1 MTALPI
7 IASFW
12 HGPLSW
18 LEHLSITSF
27 VAQGH
32 KVDIYSYAPQGE
44 LPKGAEWKDAE
55 TVVPRARLFFYKGH
69 GTPGAFSDLFR
80 MNLMRQERGIWADC
94 DVYCVKPLDDLGDYI
109 FSWER
114 PGSINGAVLHIP
126 SDAPLLDDL
135 MSIFDLD
142 NRPLFEPHLPLGR
155 RLEVA
160 ARRLMGDPVT
170 PAYMQYG
177 ATGPFALTHF
187 VPKHGLLDKV
197 LPRSV
202 FYPVLY
208 KDIPTLM
215 APGGD
220 IRDVISPD
228 THGVHIW
235 RSQLTRRGR
244 ADISLPAPDSALGKL
259 MTAHNID
266 G

>member
-1 MTALPI
+1 MIVLPT

-18 LEHLSITSF
+18 LERVSIASF
-27 VAQGH
+27 VRHGH
-32 KVDIYSYAPQGE
+32 KVDIYSYEPEGD
-44 LPKGAEWKDAE
+44 LPPGAEWKNAE
-55 TVVPRARLFFYKGH
+55 EVVPREKLFFYKGH

-80 MNLMRQERGIWADC
+80 MNLMRKERGIWADC
-94 DVYCVKPLDDLGDYI
+94 DVYCVRPIDDLGEYI

-114 PGSINGAVLHIP
+114 PGSINGAVLRIP

-135 MSIFDLD
+135 LSIFDLD
-142 NRPLFEPHLPLGR
+142 NRPLLEPHLPLGR

-160 ARRLMGDPVT
+160 ARRLFGDPVT
-170 PAYMQYG
+170 PSHMQYG

-187 VPKHGLLDKV
+187 VRRHGLIDEV

-208 KDIPTLM
+208 KDVPSLM
-215 APGGD
+215 AAGSS
-220 IRDVISPD
+220 ISDVILPD

-244 ADISLPAPDSALGKL
+244 SEIALPEKGSALAKL
-259 MTAHNID
+259 IEEMEL